1 MDPDGA
7 LAASGTASAALVDP
21 PAPDGAL
28 AASGTASAA
37 LVDPPA
43 PDAAEEGADDVFAFP
58 LSFAQQR
65 LWFLDQMQSGTAL
78 YNIPVRY
85 RLRGALDVDALGRT
99 LTEIVRRH
107 ESLRTVFRT
116 LDEQPRQV
124 VLPPRPVPLP
134 VQDLSHLPEPARA
147 QAADRALADEGEG
160 AFDLQAGPLIRAVL
174 LRLSP
179 DEHLLSVVMHH
190 IIADGWSM
198 GVLTREIAALYEAFS
213 QGLPS
218 PLPELGVQYADVA
231 VWQRENLEGE
241 ALDRQV
247 AYWREHL
254 AGAPAVLELPTDRP
268 RPAVQTF
275 PGAGHTFQVT
285 PAVMDRL
292 RALGRREDATPFM
305 TLLAALNVLLARW
318 SGQRDV
324 VVGSP
329 IAGRTYSELE
339 ELIGFFVNTLVLRAR
354 MDDDPPFRTLLGR
367 VREATL
373 SAYGNQDVPFER
385 LVEELH
391 PERDMSR
398 SPLFQ
403 VMFMLQ
409 NMSMEHA
416 PGGAL
421 AIESLE
427 GELKLSKFDLTFT
440 AVEKGGSLACHIHY
454 NTDLFDAATI
464 ARMGE
469 GFRTLLAGIAADPDA
484 RASRLPIL
492 SADEREQLL
501 ARWSDAPASPGGQ
514 VGMHDGFEA
523 QAART
528 PDAAALLFDGRPTT
542 YAELDA
548 HANRV
553 AHHLRAR
560 GVGPDTLVGLCTER
574 TPRTVAALLGIL
586 KAGGAYVPLD
596 PAYPADRLAY
606 MLEDSGARVL
616 VSESAILPGLRTDG
630 VQVVD
635 LDRDAAE
642 IDARPSASPGVAVDP
657 ERLAYVIYTSGSTGR
672 PKGVMVR
679 HGGVANFLRAMVT
692 APGFTA
698 GDAVLAVTTLSFDIS
713 VLEILLPLSIGARAV
728 LAGREVAGDP
738 ALLSALIASSGA
750 TALQATPTS
759 WRMLLDAGWSAP
771 PVVLM
776 TGGEPLPRDLG
787 ERLMA
792 GGARLWNLYGPT
804 ETTVW
809 ASVLQVERGGT
820 GPVRIGGP
828 IPAATNYVLSPE
840 GEPVPLG
847 AFGELY
853 IGGAGV
859 GRGYLGRR
867 GLTAATFVP
876 DPFSRT
882 PGARMYRTG
891 DRVRWRPDGT
901 LEISGRLDT
910 QVKLRGFRI
919 ELGEVESA
927 LRDHEGV
934 LEAACAVRE
943 DVPGDPR
950 LVAYVLPAGE
960 PAPAVAELRA
970 RLLARLPEYMVPGA
984 FVVMQAFP
992 LTPSGK
998 VDRRALPAPDASA
1011 TAAEAY
1017 QAPATPT
1024 EEAVAQIWADILRL
1038 ERVGAGDNFFERGGH
1053 SLLATQVV
1061 ARIRT
1066 TLGIAL
1072 PVRTLF
1078 EARTVRDLAAR
1089 VDAEKA
1095 KGGAGAR
1102 GIGSVSRDRYRIP
1115 VARP

>member
-1 MDPDGA
+1 LGTVQPIAPLDPDP
-7 LAASGTASAALVDP
+7 ASGTASALVDP
-21 PAPDGAL
+21 PAPANAL
-28 AASGTASAA
+28 E
-37 LVDPPA
+37 D
-43 PDAAEEGADDVFAFP
+43 GADDVFAFP

-78 YNIPVRY
+78 YNIPVHY
-85 RLRGALDVDALGRT
+85 RLHGSLDVDALRRT

-107 ESLRTVFRT
+107 ESLRTVFRIM
-116 LDEQPRQV
+116 DEQPRQV
-124 VLPPRPVPLP
+124 VLPARPVPLP
-134 VQDLSHLPEPARA
+134 LQDLSALPRDERDR
-147 QAADRALADEGEG
+147 AADQAVAEESAR
-160 AFDLQAGPLIRAVL
+160 AFDLQAGPLIRASLV
-174 LRLSP
+174 RLAP
-179 DEHLLSVVMHH
+179 EEHLLSVVMHH
-190 IIADGWSM
+190 IISDGWSM
-198 GVLTREIAALYEAFS
+198 GVLTRELAALYDAFS
-213 QGLPS
+213 RGLPS
-218 PLPELGVQYADVA
+218 PLDELAVQYADVA
-231 VWQRENLEGE
+231 MWQRENLEGE

-268 RPAVQTF
+268 RPPVQTF
-275 PGAGHTFQVT
+275 PGAGHVLLL
-285 PAVMDRL
+285 PVELMDRL
-292 RALGRREDATPFM
+292 RALGRREDVTPFM
-305 TLLAALNVLLARW
+305 TLLAALNVLLGRW
-318 SGQRDV
+318 CGQRDV

-373 SAYGNQDVPFER
+373 GAYGNQDVPFER

-398 SPLFQ
+398 PPLFQ

-409 NMSMEHA
+409 NMGREEA
-416 PGGAL
+416 RDGGEGGL
-421 AIESLE
+421 AIQTLA
-427 GELKLSKFDLTFT
+427 GTVDLAKFDLTFA
-440 AVEKGGSLACHIHY
+440 AVEQGGALSCHINY

-464 ARMGE
+464 VRLGE
-469 GFRTLLAGIAADPDA
+469 GFRTVLEGIAADPDA
-484 RASRLPIL
+484 RVSRLPVVP
-492 SADEREQLL
+492 ADEREQLL
-501 ARWSDAPASPGGQ
+501 VRWNAQPSQTDGRE
-514 VGMHDGFEA
+514 GMHGAFEA

-528 PDAAALLFDGRPTT
+528 PDAVALVFDGRPTT

-553 AHHLRAR
+553 AHHLRAL

-574 TPRTVAALLGIL
+574 TPRTIAALLGIL

-606 MLEDSGARVL
+606 MLADSGATVL
-616 VSESAILPGLRTDG
+616 VSETALLPGLRTDG
-630 VQVVD
+630 VRVVD
-635 LDRDAAE
+635 LDRDDALIA
-642 IDARPSASPGVAVDP
+642 ARPSTSPGVPVDT
-657 ERLAYVIYTSGSTGR
+657 ERLAYIIYTSGSTGR
-672 PKGVMVR
+672 PKGAMVR

-698 GDAVLAVTTLSFDIS
+698 DDVVLAVTTLSFDIS
-713 VLEILLPLSIGARAV
+713 VLELLLPLSIGARAV

-759 WRMLLDAGWSAP
+759 WRMLLDAGWTPP
-771 PVVLM
+771 PVLMM

-792 GGARLWNLYGPT
+792 NGARLWNLYGPT

-809 ASVLQVERGGT
+809 SSVLQVEPGGT

-847 AFGELY
+847 VFGELY

-859 GRGYLGRR
+859 GRGYMGRP
-867 GLTAATFVP
+867 GLTAATYLP
-876 DPFSRT
+876 DPFSRA

-891 DRVRWRPDGT
+891 DRVRWRPDAT

-919 ELGEVESA
+919 ELGEIESA
-927 LRDHEGV
+927 LREHEGV
-934 LEAACAVRE
+934 LEACCSVRE

-960 PAPAVAELRA
+960 AAPAVAELRA
-970 RLLARLPEYMVPGA
+970 RLHVRLPEYMVPGA
-984 FVVMQAFP
+984 FVVMDEFP

-998 VDRRALPAPDASA
+998 IDRRALPAPGAAA
-1011 TAAEAY
+1011 TAADAY
-1017 QAPATPT
+1017 EAPATPT
-1024 EEAVAQIWADILRL
+1024 EEAVAQIWSDILRV
-1038 ERVGAGDNFFERGGH
+1038 ERVGAGDNFFALGGH

-1066 TLGIAL
+1066 VLDAAL

-1078 EARTVRDLAAR
+1078 EARTVRELAAR
-1089 VDAEKA
+1089 VDEEKA
-1095 KGGAGAR
+1095 RGAAGAR